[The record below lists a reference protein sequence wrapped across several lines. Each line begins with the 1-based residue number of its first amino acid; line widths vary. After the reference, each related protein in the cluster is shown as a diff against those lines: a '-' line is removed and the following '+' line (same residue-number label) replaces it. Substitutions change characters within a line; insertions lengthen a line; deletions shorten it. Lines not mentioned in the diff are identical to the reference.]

1 MSEEQTE
8 NREAEE
14 DIEFIGFVRVSAQR
28 RVCSDS
34 RQQVLGLRQRGAGVA
49 AMAIRPGSAW
59 AQSLCS

>member
-14 DIEFIGFVRVSAQR
+14 DVEFTEFVRVSAQR

-34 RQQVLGLRQRGAGVA
+34 RQQVLGLRQRGAGEA
-49 AMAIRPGSAW
+49 AVAIRPCRAW
-59 AQSLCS
+59 AQRLCS